1 LGWKHTLGFM
11 VLGGPVDDSREL
23 RRKVKCGRTM
33 TSVMAKAMNPEG
45 RGAYV
50 IMFRDSLIDI

>member
-1 LGWKHTLGFM
+1 M

-50 IMFRDSLIDI
+50 IMCRDSLIDI